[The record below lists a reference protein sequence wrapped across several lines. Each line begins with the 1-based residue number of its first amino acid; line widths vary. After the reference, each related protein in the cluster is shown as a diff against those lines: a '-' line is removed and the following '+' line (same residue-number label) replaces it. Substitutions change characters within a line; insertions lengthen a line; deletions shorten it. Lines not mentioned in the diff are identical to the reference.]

1 MFVTIRPA
9 RIGDLPILEALIPE
23 SARLL
28 QAGYYSSEQIE
39 GAIGTVFG
47 VDRQLIMDGTYFVAE
62 IAGQVVGCGGWSKR
76 KSLYGSDRARKDPD
90 PLLDPASESA
100 RIRAFFVR
108 PGFARHGIGRQLMA
122 ECESAALQ
130 AGFRSIEIVAT
141 LAGEPLYA
149 SFGYAAGE
157 SFEIVLPNGSSI
169 RVVRMAKSHGK
180 PRRESAE

>member
-1 MFVTIRPA
+1 M
-9 RIGDLPILEALIPE
+9 GDIPLLEALIPE

-39 GAIGTVFG
+39 GAISTVFG

-62 IAGQVVGCGGWSKR
+62 IALQVVGCGGWSKR

-90 PLLDPASESA
+90 PLLDPASEPA

-108 PGFARHGIGRQLMA
+108 PGFARRGIGRQLML
-122 ECESAALQ
+122 ECELAAIH

-149 SFGYAAGE
+149 SFGYTAVE
-157 SFEIVLPNGSSI
+157 SFEIDLVNGSSM
-169 RVVRMAKSHGK
+169 RVVRMAKSRGALR
-180 PRRESAE
+180 PRSAR